1 MSLRLRTPSTALA
14 VFTIATLAL
23 SANAA
28 VPTVERAVLDT
39 LYSSTSGVAWTNNI
53 GWGGAVGTECA
64 WYGIT
69 CDGAGGHVTKI
80 NLSYNNLAGA
90 LPALQGLTALE
101 YFDVDSNQ
109 LAGSIPNLSSLTTLR
124 HFDAGANKLT
134 DAIPDLSGLLA
145 LQYFNVST
153 NQLTGSIPNL
163 SNLATLQVFWVYN
176 NQLTGPIPSLSGLSV
191 LQTFWASDNRLDGSI
206 PDLSGLPAM
215 QNFDVGFNQLTG
227 SIPDLSNL
235 AVLESFQVEFNQL
248 TGSIPELSR
257 LSLLQRFDGSKNR
270 LSGSIPALS
279 GLSALQVFW
288 VTGNQLTGSI
298 PDLSSLSA
306 LYSLD
311 VSGNQL
317 TGTPPAAPVSLGA
330 GGSFLC
336 PNFLHT
342 PSPTD
347 TAWNTAT
354 GQTPWSQNCVPG
366 YLVTTSA
373 GMNGNIEPSHA
384 VPKNH
389 QDFVFIA
396 PNASYKIDTVG
407 GTCGGALTDNVY
419 TTNPIVADCSVTVS
433 FKIIVADVATPAP
446 GLSPW
451 ASVLLSVLFAVFGT
465 HQRNLGPKSGSECT
479 FGPCVNPPPQPPT
492 HPSPPAHLSSSASHR
507 ACAAS
512 SPGSARARRV

>member
-1 MSLRLRTPSTALA
+1 MMSLRLHMPNTALA
-14 VFTIATLAL
+14 IFTIATLAS

-28 VPTVERAVLDT
+28 IPTSERVVLDT
-39 LYSSTSGVAWTNNI
+39 LYSSTNGVAWTNNI
-53 GWGGAVGTECA
+53 GWGGAAGTECT

-69 CDGAGGHVTKI
+69 CDGAGSHVTKI
-80 NLSYNNLAGA
+80 DLSYNNLTGV

-109 LAGSIPNLSSLTTLR
+109 LTGSIPSLSSLTALR
-124 HFDAGANKLT
+124 HFDTGANRLT

-145 LQYFNVST
+145 LEYFNVST

-163 SNLATLQVFWVYN
+163 SNLAALQVIWIYN
-176 NQLTGPIPSLSGLSV
+176 NQLTGPIPQLSGLSM
-191 LQTFWASDNRLDGSI
+191 LQTFWASANRLNGPI

-227 SIPDLSNL
+227 SIPDLSGL
-235 AVLESFQVEFNQL
+235 TALESFQVEFNQL
-248 TGSIPELSR
+248 SGPIPDLSR
-257 LSLLQRFDGSKNR
+257 LSLLQQFDGSENR

-279 GLSALQVFW
+279 GLSALQIFW
-288 VTGNQLTGSI
+288 VRDNQLIGPV

-306 LYSLD
+306 LHFFD

-317 TGTPPAAPVSLGA
+317 TGTPPAAPASLGA

-336 PNFLHT
+336 PNFLHA

-373 GMNGNIEPSHA
+373 SINGNIEPPHA
-384 VPKNH
+384 VPKNQ
-389 QDFVFIA
+389 QDFILIT
-396 PNASYKIDTVG
+396 PNAGYKIDTVG
-407 GTCGGALTDNVY
+407 GTCGGALADNVY
-419 TTNPIVADCSVTVS
+419 TTDPIIADCSVTVS
-433 FKIIVADVATPAP
+433 FKTTVTNVATPAP
-446 GLSPW
+446 GLSRW
-451 ASVLLSVLFAVFGT
+451 ALALLGVLLAVLGT
-465 HQRNLGPKSGSECT
+465 HQRRRFKSI
-479 FGPCVNPPPQPPT
+479 P
-492 HPSPPAHLSSSASHR
+492 R
-507 ACAAS
+507 
-512 SPGSARARRV
+512 